1 MLVSFEENL
10 KKIKEFSKILLK
22 ILKVFK
28 KNLDVLEI
36 FNKMYSIMY
45 AFQYFVQQN
54 AVRVH
59 LLSIHNIIFPKIW
72 GGQMHY
78 WPPRVK
84 SGGAMAPWPPLWRTP
99 WLRITY
105 F

>member
-1 MLVSFEENL
+1 MLVSFEKNL
-10 KKIKEFSKILLK
+10 KKIEEISKILLK
-22 ILKVFK
+22 NLKVFK
-28 KNLDVLEI
+28 ENLEVLEI

-45 AFQYFVQQN
+45 AFHRVFFKKTLSESINLVYITYF
-54 AVRVH
+54 
-59 LLSIHNIIFPKIW
+59 FKIW

-99 WLRITY
+99 CFTGTCL
-105 F
+105 